1 MTGCTPSDLDTL
13 VFDTGPLSHFAR
25 AGWLGVLK
33 AVVGDRRAMIPDV
46 VVRELEIGARTDAR
60 IQAALDATWILR
72 QELSSPE
79 ELAAF
84 ASFASKLAVGERN
97 LGECGVLA
105 LGATIQRAT
114 VVLDDGVARRAAQH
128 ARISLRSTL
137 ALLCD
142 S

>member
-84 ASFASKLAVGERN
+84 ASFASKTRG
-97 LGECGVLA
+97 G
-105 LGATIQRAT
+105 RAQSGR
-114 VVLDDGVARRAAQH
+114 VRSARVRSDDPAGHGRP
-128 ARISLRSTL
+128 
-137 ALLCD
+137 
-142 S
+142 